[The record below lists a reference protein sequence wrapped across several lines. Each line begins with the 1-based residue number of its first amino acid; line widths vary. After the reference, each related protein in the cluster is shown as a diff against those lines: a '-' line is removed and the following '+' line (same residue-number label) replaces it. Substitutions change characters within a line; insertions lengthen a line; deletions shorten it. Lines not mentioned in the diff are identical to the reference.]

1 MRKKYQFDVENAKYD
16 LKKTKH
22 VENYI
27 DKYNRWVEHEQEKLK
42 EQVETIKKQ
51 EPQLREVNEFFDR
64 SDTVP
69 YDLPYIKADQ
79 TKNVSTSVKYESQ
92 LKYAGKWIRRAYD
105 IFKKK
110 NVEERQDV
118 IDLANNLGSFAGSFA
133 SDTVAFV
140 GDSFVSF
147 SSLPYLQF

>member
-69 YDLPYIKADQ
+69 YDLPNIKNNV
-79 TKNVSTSVKYESQ
+79 TKSVKYESQ

-110 NVEERQDV
+110 NLEERQDV